1 MTNITP
7 GLMVKIIYALGIG
20 ILIGLERSIEQPSET
35 GGCSVP
41 GKKREKGPAP
51 GNGADE
57 FKELIGVRTYTILSL
72 VGFAAALL
80 GKDYPRATA
89 VLLGGVLVL
98 ILLMYWLHREADYG
112 ITTEAAAMGTCGLGA
127 LCYTN
132 PQASGVIALLVTII
146 LASKRF
152 TRKTVGRIRRVEL
165 TDTLKFLVI
174 IFILLPILPDRT
186 LDIYGAFN
194 PYRVTFLIILIS
206 GISFV
211 GYFLT
216 KFLGAEKGLGLTG
229 FLGGLTSSTAVTA
242 AMSNQVKA
250 APGLTGA
257 CAFATVLANATMF
270 GRVLVVVAILDRVL
284 ALRLAWSI
292 GTMTL
297 VACISVFILWTLSR
311 KKKSREKQTSEDLAL
326 SNPFSLGPAIK
337 FALFFVLIIF
347 AAKIAKLYLGNSGL
361 YLASL
366 VSGLADVDAITL
378 SLAGETRKMQLDY
391 STAAIGI
398 TIAVVSNSI
407 VKSSIALYSG
417 GVRFGILV
425 GSILLVST
433 GAGLLVL
440 LLM

>member
-7 GLMVKIIYALGIG
+7 ELIVKIIYALGIG
-20 ILIGLERSIEQPSET
+20 ILIGLERSIGQSSET
-35 GGCSVP
+35 GDRASC
-41 GKKREKGPAP
+41 REDPEEALALKNSG
-51 GNGADE
+51 DE
-57 FKELIGVRTYTILSL
+57 FKELIGVRTYTVLSV
-72 VGFAAALL
+72 VGFSAALL
-80 GKDYPRATA
+80 GKEYPLATP
-89 VLLGGVLVL
+89 VLMGGTLAL
-98 ILLMYWLHREADYG
+98 ILLMYWRHQEIDYG
-112 ITTEAAAMGTCGLGA
+112 ITTEAAAIGTCGLGA
-127 LCYTN
+127 LCYIN
-132 PQASGVIALLVTII
+132 PQASGVIALIMTII

-165 TDTLKFLVI
+165 TDTLKFLVV
-174 IFILLPILPDRT
+174 IFILLPILPDRP
-186 LDIYGAFN
+186 LDVYGAFN
-194 PYRVTFLIILIS
+194 PYKVTFLIILIS

-250 APGLTGA
+250 APGLMGA
-257 CAFATVLANATMF
+257 CAFATILANATMF

-284 ALRLAWSI
+284 AQRLVWSM

-297 VACISVFILWTLSR
+297 TACISVFVLWTISR
-311 KKKSREKQTSEDLAL
+311 KKRGQGKQTSGELAL

-337 FALFFVLIIF
+337 FALFFVMIIF

-378 SLAGETRKMQLDY
+378 SIAGETQRMQLDY

-407 VKSSIALYSG
+407 VKSSIAFYSG
-417 GVRFGILV
+417 GARFGILV
-425 GSILLVST
+425 GSILLAST

-440 LLM
+440 LLL